1 MSTDDDKGFLA
12 RWSRLK
18 RSAPKEPTAAREPI
32 STTRPAVDTSD
43 PSTEPSFDVTKLP
56 RIEDLTPSSDIAA
69 FLQKGVP
76 EELKRLALRRIW
88 SLDPAIRDFIE
99 VAENQYDWNA
109 IGGVPGFGEIAPGTD
124 IAALLRQAIGQTPE
138 PAVAGAAI
146 PDTVEVGADDTA
158 QAHTDIA
165 ASQQDEPA
173 EDSPDVRHDD
183 ALDAAQLDGGEAT
196 TSGPNST
203 EQPQPSPR
211 APGPPRARHGGAL
224 PSFAADKRG

>member
-1 MSTDDDKGFLA
+1 MSAEDDKGFLA

-18 RSAPKEPTAAREPI
+18 RSDPEKPEGKPGSPARSTAEAPDAAKEPA
-32 STTRPAVDTSD
+32 
-43 PSTEPSFDVTKLP
+43 FDVSTLP
-56 RIEDLTPSSDIAA
+56 KIEDLTPSSDIAA

-109 IGGVPGFGEIAPGTD
+109 IGGVPGFGEITPGTD

-138 PAVAGAAI
+138 PVVGGAAI
-146 PDTVEVGADDTA
+146 PDTVEVGAADTA

-165 ASQQDEPA
+165 ASQQEKSA
-173 EDSPDVRHDD
+173 GESADVPHDD
-183 ALDAAQLDGGEAT
+183 ALDAAHQDGSEPPA
-196 TSGPNST
+196 SCPNVT
-203 EQPQPSPR
+203 EELRSSPHAPLSPR
-211 APGPPRARHGGAL
+211 TRHGGAL
-224 PSFAADKRG
+224 PSLADDKLG